1 MVVDLLLEPLCRSI
15 LGEHVNEMTIARE
28 DSLFSSNVLELTDL
42 VTCFVVH
49 SINRFFDNGG
59 LIHFLEVAVLEVTWY
74 LARHGFSVDR
84 PKSHRANNIELL
96 LYVQLG
102 GEEELAEVIDIIVIE
117 VLFVG
122 YDYLLEGVEVFGP

>member
-1 MVVDLLLEPLCRSI
+1 
-15 LGEHVNEMTIARE
+15 
-28 DSLFSSNVLELTDL
+28 
-42 VTCFVVH
+42 
-49 SINRFFDNGG
+49 
-59 LIHFLEVAVLEVTWY
+59 
-74 LARHGFSVDR
+74 
-84 PKSHRANNIELL
+84 